1 MDRRMHIEL
10 WMEHA
15 LATLS
20 LLLMNGILN
29 ARLRFSKTSAPMLF
43 AVLIATFLLLAGCSS
58 DESDAPDLSAYEYRD
73 TRDLVRFT
81 YDAAQIL
88 KSDGLKSLDYFRAN
102 RSHYRTPDFYLYIYD
117 EQGNNLFHAGMPWL
131 EGRNLSDLSDINGK
145 QVSRLIMQALDA
157 PDNPHGWVHYSWWE
171 PGKFYPVPKSSC
183 HFRVKTPE
191 GKVLFAGAGI
201 DYPHEEKAFVR
212 IVVDGAVSLI
222 EKKGPEAISEIAD
235 PTSSFNFRDVRVF
248 AFYPD
253 GSLLISPV
261 LNDRVVPIQL
271 LECRDEVGN
280 PTFANGVNRL
290 ETSESDWSVF
300 MAKSRYQ
307 RGLVKKCLYLRKTHL
322 EGKLLYVGAVTDLPQ
337 PP

>member
-1 MDRRMHIEL
+1 
-10 WMEHA
+10 
-15 LATLS
+15 
-20 LLLMNGILN
+20 MNGIMN
-29 ARLRFSKTSAPMLF
+29 ALPRFSKASARMRITV
-43 AVLIATFLLLAGCSS
+43 AIATLFLLAGCSS
-58 DESDAPDLSAYEYRD
+58 ASDDGPDLSAYQYRD
-73 TRDLVRFT
+73 TRDLVRFA
-81 YDAAQIL
+81 YDASQIL
-88 KSDGLKSLDYFRAN
+88 KRDGLKSLGYFRAN
-102 RSHYRTPDFYLYIYD
+102 RSRYCTSNFYLYIYD

-145 QVSRLIMQALDA
+145 QVLRLIMQALDD

-183 HFRVKTPE
+183 HFRVTTPE

-201 DYPHEEKAFVR
+201 DYPHEEKEFIR

-253 GSLLISPV
+253 GTLLISPV
-261 LNDRVVPIQL
+261 LDDRAVPIQL

-280 PTFANGVNRL
+280 PTFANAVKRL
-290 ETSESDWSVF
+290 ETSDNDWSVF